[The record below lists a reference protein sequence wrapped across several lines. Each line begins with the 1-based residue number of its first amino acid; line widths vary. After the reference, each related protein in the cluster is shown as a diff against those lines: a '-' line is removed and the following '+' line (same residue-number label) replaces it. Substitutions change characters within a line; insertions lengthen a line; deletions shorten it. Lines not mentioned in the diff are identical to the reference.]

1 MKSMIKIETLDEAM
15 RAAEVMSK
23 SGLVPQDFKGKP
35 ANILVAMQW
44 GSELGLSPMQ
54 SMQAVAV
61 INNKPCMY
69 GDALLALVRADD
81 RCVGVEETIA
91 GKGDDRAATCVVKRQ
106 HAANIETISRTFDV
120 IDAKK
125 AHLWNK
131 NGPWAQYPDRM
142 LAMRARGFALRDAFP
157 DVLRGIITTE
167 EAADFPPVPAER
179 QAARDWLDPS
189 MKDITPPAEE
199 TQEER
204 SKEIETILEAPPAPA
219 VEVET
224 ESEWLGMLPGKDA
237 IPFARES
244 DWVQWYEGIQL
255 KLRECAK
262 EDSSVDLLNELMSK
276 LHALEEENDA
286 TLDRINPDTVATL
299 RDQRIKYNR
308 QLGAAKQR
316 AAP

>member
-1 MKSMIKIETLDEAM
+1 VKSMIKIETLDEAM

-91 GKGDDRAATCVVKRQ
+91 GKGDDRAATCIVQRQ
-106 HAANIETISRTFDV
+106 HAANIETISRTFSV
-120 IDAKK
+120 ADAQK

-131 NGPWAQYPDRM
+131 KGPWAQYPDRM

-167 EAADFPPVPAER
+167 EAADFPPVP
-179 QAARDWLDPS
+179 S
-189 MKDITPPAEE
+189 MKDITPPAEDSR
-199 TQEER
+199 EER

-219 VEVET
+219 VEVKT
-224 ESEWLGMLPGKDA
+224 ESAWLGLLPGKEPV
-237 IPFARES
+237 PFAFES

-276 LHALEEENDA
+276 LHALEDENDT
-286 TLDRINPDTVATL
+286 TLARINPDTVAAL

>member
-23 SGLVPQDFKGKP
+23 SGLVPEDFKGKP

-91 GKGDDRAATCVVKRQ
+91 GQGDDRAAPCVLQRL
-106 HAANIETISRTFDV
+106 HAANDARHRTETISRTFDV

-131 NGPWAQYPDRM
+131 KGPWTQYPDRM

-167 EAADFPPVPAER
+167 EAADFPPVPA
-179 QAARDWLDPS
+179 
-189 MKDITPPAEE
+189 MKDITPPAEDSR
-199 TQEER
+199 EER

-316 AAP
+316 ATP